1 LVHIKL
7 KITNYK
13 FKNYKIKIN
22 RKENNMA
29 IDLAAIRK
37 KLNQISGQNSKRN
50 VMWRPEE
57 NSETTVRLI
66 AYPNNEG
73 QPFKELMFYY
83 NIGNNPGL
91 LAPYQYGKADPIQEL
106 ITKLRD
112 EGSKESYELAKK
124 LYPKMRCYA
133 PVIVRG
139 EEDKGVRLWAFG
151 KQVYQTLL
159 NYMLDEDYG
168 DITDPLEGRDVRI
181 TCSKTP
187 GKMWATTD
195 VRPRGKDTPLS
206 EDSKQSKNWLDN
218 IPDVNDLFELKS
230 YQELEN
236 IVNQWLNGED
246 EDEKEETSRGGSW
259 GSSSSNS
266 DDSPDTLASKH
277 KSLDDA
283 FAELESL

>member
-1 LVHIKL
+1 
-7 KITNYK
+7 
-13 FKNYKIKIN
+13 
-22 RKENNMA
+22 MA

-37 KLNQISGQNSKRN
+37 KLGQLSGQNSKKN

-57 NSETTVRLI
+57 GSESTVRLI
-66 AYPNNEG
+66 AYPDNDG

-91 LAPYQYGKADPIQEL
+91 LAPYQFGKSDPIQEL

-133 PVIVRG
+133 PVVIRG

-168 DITDPLEGRDVRI
+168 DITDPLEGRDVRV
-181 TCSKTP
+181 TCTKTP

-195 VRPRGKDTPLS
+195 VRPRGKDSPLS
-206 EDSKQSKNWLDN
+206 EDSSKSKQWLDN
-218 IPDVNDLFELKS
+218 IPDVNDLFELKT
-230 YQELEN
+230 YEELER
-236 IVNQWLNGED
+236 IVNDWLNGDD
-246 EDEKEETSRGGSW
+246 EDSEETTRGGSYSSNNA
-259 GSSSSNS
+259 SSSKS
-266 DDSPDTLASKH
+266 DDSPDSIAGKYS
-277 KSLDDA
+277 SIDDA
-283 FAELESL
+283 FADLEGL

>member
-1 LVHIKL
+1 
-7 KITNYK
+7 
-13 FKNYKIKIN
+13 
-22 RKENNMA
+22 MA

-181 TCSKTP
+181 TCTKTP

-246 EDEKEETSRGGSW
+246 EDEDEKEETSRGGSW
-259 GSSSSNS
+259 GSSASKS